1 MSPTIIHE
9 QGMRIAIF
17 FNDHPPAHVHAFK
30 GDGMA
35 RIYLDPVALYKNEGL
50 SRKDLKIALEIV
62 AENQA
67 MLLEYWRQIHG
78 EDNDAE
84 DQDES

>member
-1 MSPTIIHE
+1 MSPTIINQ

-35 RIYLDPVALYKNEGL
+35 RIYLDPVELYKNEGL

-62 AENQA
+62 AENQS
-67 MLLEYWRQIHG
+67 MLLDYWRQIHG
-78 EDNDAE
+78 DADDDE
-84 DQDES
+84 DES